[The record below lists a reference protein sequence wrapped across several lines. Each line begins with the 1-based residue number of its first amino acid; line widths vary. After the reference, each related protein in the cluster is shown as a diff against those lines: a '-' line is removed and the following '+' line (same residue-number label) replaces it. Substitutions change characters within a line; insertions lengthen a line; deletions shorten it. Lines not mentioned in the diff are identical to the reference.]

1 MKRVLGFLFAA
12 ALLSASFITAMSA
25 SAIHADDA
33 LIRDFSEVQPG
44 TALGDKTLLNSSGS
58 NVLAGS
64 SFIEDIRGGD
74 GSTLKLASETAVWET
89 AVIDLA
95 DYRWDFSDYAGI
107 QFYMRRT
114 GEGALHITIE
124 LGGDWLTFDA
134 ATISYRAKN
143 ATEWTKLACNPDNG
157 HFFLPAD
164 FEGYVEIPFSGLKD
178 TGSQLNKANLYDIRF
193 LQDFSATQTLCLD
206 DLIAVKELER
216 SLSAPSSGGESTDE
230 SSVPSSSGGSSDEPS
245 APPTDSESSDPASA
259 PDSTASTAVPQKSAP
274 LASYADKSTSDNAM
288 EALQDDSQGKASYI
302 PSIRGKTGSSLK
314 LIGTKGNMD
323 WVAFGLK
330 LVSGWDAM
338 GMNAVELYI
347 RKTPA
352 DKQSDNGAYRFA
364 ITEGGGTAQW
374 ETFRLKEKA
383 KVLYMEKGG
392 STLKETEVLED
403 GVCMLPSGF
412 EGIVRLP
419 LDQFVYWYGGT
430 AGNDKQIQ
438 KDNLYS
444 LTITTDVNA
453 DTQYLVVDEISAIE
467 NIRYIGSQSPDTGA
481 AACAGAAVAALAG
494 AAAVLFWTGRK
505 RK

>member
-1 MKRVLGFLFAA
+1 MTYRSMGK
-12 ALLSASFITAMSA
+12 IYYMS
-25 SAIHADDA
+25 
-33 LIRDFSEVQPG
+33 
-44 TALGDKTLLNSSGS
+44 
-58 NVLAGS
+58 
-64 SFIEDIRGGD
+64 
-74 GSTLKLASETAVWET
+74 
-89 AVIDLA
+89 
-95 DYRWDFSDYAGI
+95 
-107 QFYMRRT
+107 
-114 GEGALHITIE
+114 GA
-124 LGGDWLTFDA
+124 
-134 ATISYRAKN
+134 Y
-143 ATEWTKLACNPDNG
+143 
-157 HFFLPAD
+157 
-164 FEGYVEIPFSGLKD
+164 
-178 TGSQLNKANLYDIRF
+178 SQ
-193 LQDFSATQTLCLD
+193 
-206 DLIAVKELER
+206 
-216 SLSAPSSGGESTDE
+216 
-230 SSVPSSSGGSSDEPS
+230 
-245 APPTDSESSDPASA
+245 
-259 PDSTASTAVPQKSAP
+259 
-274 LASYADKSTSDNAM
+274 AM
-288 EALQDDSQGKASYI
+288 EQFKLCEDCLLYTSQDDSQGKASYI

-330 LVSGWDAM
+330 LVSGWDAT

-481 AACAGAAVAALAG
+481 AACAGAAVAALDVYKRQIEDASQER
-494 AAAVLFWTGRK
+494 AASSFSGRYLVVIWSLFGLFGRY
-505 RK
+505 